1 MSALTLFHNT
11 YRSTAANPDAV
22 PELVLL
28 HGWGLHSIV
37 WDGLMP
43 ALLERFQ
50 VTVVDLPG
58 MGQSPNPNGEYTL
71 EFIAEWVAKILPSQC
86 HLLGWSLGGQV
97 ALKLAEQF
105 PDKVRSVIGLCGNP
119 KFVASEHWP
128 GLPDALLARFAEM
141 YEEDREGTLVRFLA
155 LNCKD
160 APTIREDTR
169 QLKDIL
175 YFCGLPDPRAL
186 RGGLT
191 ILREADLSG
200 LLATLTVP
208 VAFLFGEHDNLVPQA
223 LSEHLA
229 KNFPQIPQQVMPEVS
244 HVPFISAPDNTAAAL
259 MQLWQTLGVLH
270 G

>member
-11 YRSTAANPDAV
+11 YRSTAPNPDAV
-22 PELVLL
+22 PDLVLL

-37 WDGLMP
+37 WDAVMP
-43 ALLERFQ
+43 RLLEHFQ

-58 MGQSPNPNGEYTL
+58 MGQSPNPKGDYTL
-71 EFIAEWVAKILPSQC
+71 DFVVEWVAKILLPQC

-97 ALKLAEQF
+97 ALKLAERF
-105 PDKVRSVIGLCGNP
+105 PDKILSVVGLCSNP
-119 KFVASEHWP
+119 KFVGTESWP
-128 GLPDALLARFAEM
+128 GFPEALFVRFAEM

-160 APTIREDTR
+160 SPTIREDTK

-186 RGGLT
+186 RGGLN

-200 LLATLTVP
+200 LLSSLPVP
-208 VAFLFGEHDNLVPQA
+208 MAFLFGENDNLVPKA
-223 LSEHLA
+223 LADHLA
-229 KNFPQIPQQVMPEVS
+229 ADFPRMPQVVMPDVS
-244 HVPFISAPDNTAAAL
+244 HVPFISASDKTVDAL
-259 MQLWQTLGVLH
+259 IELWQTLGALRV
-270 G
+270 